1 MQKTK
6 NKTLAVLIAAILTV
20 SIGAS
25 IILPNANAHTP
36 SWNIPTFAH
45 IFAATNPI
53 GVGQQASIY
62 LFLTPTYADTLM
74 TNDYRFHNYELII
87 TAPDGKVTSQKWY
100 NIWDKTSNQIASLT
114 PDQVGTYNLTFI
126 FPGQYVND
134 YPHSPTSAYLNDYYL
149 PSNATTT
156 LTVQEEQ
163 ITELPVNPLP
173 TEYWTRPIY
182 GENPFWY
189 IISSNW
195 LGSGMPGYGAMNGPN
210 QRQFAPDAIG
220 SQTAHIT
227 WTKSLQP
234 GGVVGGNNFDILGD
248 TYFEGTAY
256 QQRFVNP
263 IVVYGRIYYKEP
275 LSFSG
280 TGGDTVCVDLQTGE
294 EIWRRNDIPALSF
307 AYVSG
312 MHTPNYHGVYPAIL
326 FTSNFGRAFD
336 AHTGTPLFNV
346 TGVPSGANV
355 IGSMGEMIKYTFYNN
370 GTPSNPDWYLSQ
382 WNSSLM
388 WNGYSTAWNPQTT
401 TTTTTTWKWENTTVY
416 VDGVP
421 QIQSKNVTTTTET
434 TAVQASRGIF
444 YDYIDEATQNKSIS
458 WRKTMP
464 NSPSILGAIYN
475 DILLCRNGSYPALG
489 DNGQPYTYFAVDI
502 NKSHSTF
509 GNVLWWN
516 TVNRPAGNITTISF
530 AGMDPSGY
538 FCESYRQT
546 QQFAFFNLRTGAF
559 IKLSEP
565 QAALDYYG
573 SNGPGTLS
581 NVVAYGRV
589 YSCAYSGILY
599 CYDMAT
605 GNILW
610 TYGNGG
616 VPGNTTYSGFEV
628 PGPYPTFI
636 NAIGNGIVYTV
647 TSEHTFQ
654 TPIYKGALARA
665 INATDGTEIWTLSAA
680 TGEFAASSYAIAD
693 GYSTFFNSYD
703 QQIYTLG
710 RGPSETTIQIGPKSS
725 TLGGNVVIEGTV
737 TDISSGTKQNEQAAR
752 FPNGVPVCADSNMK
766 EWMGYIYQ
774 QQPKPANFTGVN
786 VNIIVLDANNNYR
799 MLSTTTDSRG
809 AYSVT
814 WTPDIP
820 GDYKV
825 LASFEGTNG
834 YWPSSAETT
843 FNIVDVQQATPSPT
857 ETPQSTV
864 DQYFPVAVAGIIIS
878 IFVVGAILAVLMLK
892 KRP

>member
-1 MQKTK
+1 MTI
-6 NKTLAVLIAAILTV
+6 LAT
-20 SIGAS
+20 SIGTSLFLISDAS
-25 IILPNANAHTP
+25 AHSP
-36 SWNIPTFAH
+36 PWNIPTFAH
-45 IFAATNPI
+45 IYAATNPI

-74 TNDYRFHNYELII
+74 SNNYRFHNYQLII
-87 TAPDGKVTSQKWY
+87 TAPDGKVTTQKWDT
-100 NIWDKTSNQIASLT
+100 IEDTTSNQIATFT

-126 FPGQYVND
+126 FPGQNVTD
-134 YPHSPTSAYLNDYYL
+134 YPHSPTSQYLNDYYL

-156 LTVQEEQ
+156 LTVQEEP
-163 ITELPVNPLP
+163 IAEIPINPLP

-182 GENPFWY
+182 GENVFWY
-189 IISSNW
+189 SISSNW
-195 LGSGMPGYGAMNGPN
+195 LGSGMPGYGGMNGPN
-210 QRQFAPDAIG
+210 QRHFAPDAIG
-220 SQTAHIT
+220 SQTAHIM
-227 WTKSLQP
+227 WTKSIQP
-234 GGVVGGNNFDILGD
+234 GGVVGGNNFEILGD

-256 QQRFVNP
+256 QQRYVNP
-263 IVVYGRIYYKEP
+263 IIVYGRIYYREP
-275 LSFSG
+275 LSFTG
-280 TGGDTVCVDLQTGE
+280 MGGDTVCVDLQTGE
-294 EIWRRNDIPALSF
+294 EIWRKTDMPTLSF

-312 MHTPNYHGVYPAIL
+312 IHTPNYHGVYPTIL

-336 AHTGTPLFNV
+336 AQTGTPLFNV

-355 IGSMGEMIKYTFYNN
+355 IGPIGEMIKYNFYNN
-370 GTPSNPDWYLSQ
+370 GTTANPDWYLTQ

-388 WNGYSTAWNPQTT
+388 WDGYSTAWNVQTT

-416 VDGVP
+416 VDNVP
-421 QIQSKNVTTTTET
+421 QVQSKNVTTTTQT

-444 YDYIDEATQNKSIS
+444 YNYIDDATQNKSIS

-464 NSPSILGAIYN
+464 NTPTILGAIYN

-502 NKSHSTF
+502 NKSRGTF
-509 GNVLWWN
+509 GNVLWWK
-516 TVNRPAGNITTISF
+516 TVSPPAGNITTISY

-546 QQFAFFNLRTGAF
+546 QQFAFFNLRTGEF

-565 QAALDYYG
+565 QAALDFYG

-605 GNILW
+605 GNLLW

-636 NAIGNGIVYTV
+636 NAIGNDVVYTV

-680 TGEFAASSYAIAD
+680 TGDFTGTSYALAD
-693 GYSTFFNSYD
+693 GFSTFLNSYD

-710 RGPSETTIQIGPKSS
+710 RGPSETTVQVGPKSS

-737 TDISSGTKQNEQAAR
+737 TDISSGTQQTEQASR
-752 FPNGVPVCADSNMK
+752 FPNGVPVCADSSMK
-766 EWMGYIYQ
+766 DWMGYVYQ
-774 QQPKPANFTGVN
+774 QQPKPENFTGVN
-786 VNIIVLDANNNYR
+786 VNIVILDSNNNYR
-799 MLSTTTDSRG
+799 MISATTDSRG

-820 GDYKV
+820 GDYKIS
-825 LASFEGTNG
+825 AAFEGTNG
-834 YWPSSAETT
+834 YWPSSAATT
-843 FNIVDVQQATPSPT
+843 FNIVEPQQATPSPT
-857 ETPQSTV
+857 ASPPSLVE
-864 DQYFPVAVAGIIIS
+864 QYFPAAVAAIIVS

>member
-1 MQKTK
+1 M
-6 NKTLAVLIAAILTV
+6 NKPKKRLTTILFIALLVSSMATFLIAET
-20 SIGAS
+20 S
-25 IILPNANAHTP
+25 AHTP
-36 SWNIPTFAH
+36 PWNIPTFAH
-45 IFAATNPI
+45 IYAATNPI

-87 TAPDGKVTSQKWY
+87 TAPNGKVTTQKWDT
-100 NIWDKTSNQIASLT
+100 IWDTTSNQIATFT
-114 PDQVGTYNLTFI
+114 PDQVGVYNLTFI

-134 YPHSPTSAYLNDYYL
+134 YPRSPTSAYLNDYYL

-156 LTVQEEQ
+156 LTVQEDP
-163 ITELPVNPLP
+163 ILELPVNPLP
-173 TEYWTRPIY
+173 TEYWSRPIY

-195 LGSGMPGYGAMNGPN
+195 LGSGMPGYGGMNGPN
-210 QRQFAPDAIG
+210 QRQFAPDAVG
-220 SQTAHIT
+220 SQTAHIM

-234 GGVVGGNNFDILGD
+234 GGVVGGNNFEILGD

-256 QQRFVNP
+256 QQRYVNP
-263 IVVYGRIYYKEP
+263 IIVYGRIYYKEP
-275 LSFSG
+275 FSFSG

-294 EIWRRNDIPALSF
+294 EVWRKSDIPALSF
-307 AYVSG
+307 AYISG

-326 FTSNFGRAFD
+326 FTSNFGNAYD
-336 AHTGTPLFNV
+336 ADTGKPLFNV
-346 TGVPSGANV
+346 TGVPSGASV
-355 IGSMGEMIKYTFYNN
+355 IGPLGEMIKYNFFNN
-370 GTPSNPDWYLSQ
+370 GTTSNPDWYLTQ
-382 WNSSLM
+382 WNSSRM
-388 WNGYSTAWNPQTT
+388 WSGSSTAWNIQTT
-401 TTTTTTWKWENTTVY
+401 TTTTTTWQWENTTIY
-416 VDGVP
+416 VNNVP
-421 QIQSKNVTTTTET
+421 QTQSKNVTTTTQT

-444 YDYIDEATQNKSIS
+444 YDSISESTQNKSIS
-458 WRKTMP
+458 WRKSMP
-464 NSPSILGAIYN
+464 NTPTILGAIYN

-502 NKSHSTF
+502 NKSRGTF
-509 GNVLWWN
+509 GNVLWWK
-516 TVNRPAGNITTISF
+516 TVNQPEGNITTISF

-546 QQFAFFNLRTGAF
+546 QQFAFFNLRTGEF
-559 IKLSEP
+559 IRLSEP

-599 CYDMAT
+599 CYDMST
-605 GNILW
+605 GKLLW

-636 NAIGNGIVYTV
+636 NAIGNGIIYTV

-703 QQIYTLG
+703 QQIYSLG
-710 RGPSETTIQIGPKSS
+710 RGPSKTSVQVGPKSL

-737 TDISSGTKQNEQAAR
+737 TDISAGTKQHEQASR
-752 FPNGVPVCADSNMK
+752 FPDGVPVCADSSMK
-766 EWMGYIYQ
+766 DWMGYVYQ
-774 QQPKPANFTGVN
+774 QKPKPENFTGVN
-786 VNIIVLDANNNYR
+786 VNIVILDANNNYR
-799 MLSTTTDSRG
+799 MVSATTDSRG
-809 AYSVT
+809 TYSVT
-814 WTPDIP
+814 WTPEIP
-820 GDYKV
+820 GDYKIT
-825 LASFEGTNG
+825 ASFEGTNG
-834 YWPSSAETT
+834 YWPSSSATT
-843 FNIVDVQQATPSPT
+843 FNVVEPEQPTPSPT
-857 ETPQSTV
+857 PMPVSLV
-864 DQYFPVAVAGIIIS
+864 DQYFPAAVAAIIVS
-878 IFVVGAILAVLMLK
+878 IFIVGAILALLMLK